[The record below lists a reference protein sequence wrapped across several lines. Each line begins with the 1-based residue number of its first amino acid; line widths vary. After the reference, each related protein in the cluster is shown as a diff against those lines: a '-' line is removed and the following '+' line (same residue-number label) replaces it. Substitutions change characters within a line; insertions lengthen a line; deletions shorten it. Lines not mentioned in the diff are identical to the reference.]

1 LRYGTFS
8 AAADISYGPP
18 LSLLRSLGAYLAYPV
33 AESLERRTVSPKL
46 DELRRYYRKDR
57 ESRSALQRQR
67 LREMLEFAVAEVPY
81 YRDLFASG
89 GLDPSKIADDP
100 ARLAD
105 VPLLTKAIIMEQGE
119 RMLSRKLSEVRHH
132 AVTTGGSTGRKATL
146 FYDQEAADY
155 SSAVTAFA
163 RGVVGAGRGRSCLHF
178 AAELPATPREGWPN
192 RETLKCLAMNRSN
205 IFFAAVDEASLEEI
219 WQTLRRR
226 RPYLVHGHPSTLY
239 ALADYVRTRRPDSRD
254 RLFHLFESSGEV
266 LHDYQARSIR
276 EAFGA
281 RTIDRYGLAEFG
293 VIAYQFDDSEYLDVL
308 DSEVWIESQDIP
320 VANGVSNLVVT
331 GLRNRLM
338 PLLRYDTGDL
348 AQVSGEGA
356 GVRLQRM
363 VGRQHDVV
371 AIDGVPHLTH
381 FIQDVMDHR
390 VRGIKD
396 FQIDTRTSPPVL
408 RVVLD
413 NADEA
418 ELKRRAIESFWP
430 GAFRVE
436 FVGLNDLVRVG
447 WRSKFRHV
455 VTA

>member
-1 LRYGTFS
+1 MRYGAFS
-8 AAADISYGPP
+8 AAVDISYGPP
-18 LSLLRSLGAYLAYPV
+18 LSLLRSLGAYAAYPV
-33 AESLERRTVSPKL
+33 AESLERRTVSPKF
-46 DELRRYYRKDR
+46 DELRRHYQQDR
-57 ESRSALQRQR
+57 ERRSAIQRRR
-67 LREMLEFAVAEVPY
+67 LREMLNFAAAEVPY
-81 YRDLFASG
+81 YRDLFASK
-89 GLDPSKIADDP
+89 GLDPSRIADDP

-132 AVTTGGSTGRKATL
+132 AVTTGGSTGRKAIL
-146 FYDQEAADY
+146 FYDQDAADY

-163 RGVVGAGRGRSCLHF
+163 RGAVGAGRGRSCLHF
-178 AAELPATPREGWPN
+178 AAELPATPTERWPN
-192 RETLKCLAMNRSN
+192 RETFKCFAMNRSN
-205 IFFAAVDEASLEEI
+205 IFFAAVDEASLETI

-239 ALADYVRTRRPDSRD
+239 ALADYVRTRQPGRRD
-254 RLFHLFESSGEV
+254 RLFRIFESSGEV
-266 LHDYQARSIR
+266 LHDYQARAIR
-276 EAFGA
+276 DAFGA
-281 RTIDRYGLAEFG
+281 RIIDRYGLAEFG

-308 DSEVWIESQDIP
+308 DSEVWIESQDSPI
-320 VANGVSNLVVT
+320 ADEVSKLVVT

-338 PLLRYDTGDL
+338 PLIRYDTGDL
-348 AQVSGEGA
+348 AQVSGQGA
-356 GVRLQRM
+356 AMRLKRM
-363 VGRQHDVV
+363 VGRQHDIV

-418 ELKRRAIESFWP
+418 EQKRGVIESFWP

-436 FVGLNDLVRVG
+436 FVGLDELVRVG
-447 WRSKFRHV
+447 WRGKFRHV

>member
-1 LRYGTFS
+1 
-8 AAADISYGPP
+8 
-18 LSLLRSLGAYLAYPV
+18 
-33 AESLERRTVSPKL
+33 
-46 DELRRYYRKDR
+46 
-57 ESRSALQRQR
+57 
-67 LREMLEFAVAEVPY
+67 MLEFAAVEVPY
-81 YRDLFASG
+81 YRDLFSSK

-119 RMLSRKLSEVRHH
+119 RMLSGKLSEVRHH

-146 FYDQEAADY
+146 FYDQDAADY

-163 RGVVGAGRGRSCLHF
+163 RGAIGAGRGRSCLHF

-205 IFFAAVDEASLEEI
+205 IFFSAVDEASLEAI
-219 WQTLRRR
+219 WRTLRRR

-239 ALADYVRTRRPDSRD
+239 ALADYVKTRQPDRPG
-254 RLFHLFESSGEV
+254 RLFQLFESSGEV
-266 LHDYQARSIR
+266 LHDYQARAIR
-276 EAFGA
+276 EVLGA
-281 RTIDRYGLAEFG
+281 KIVDRYGLAEFG
-293 VIAYQFDDSEYLDVL
+293 VIAYQFGDSEYLDVL

-320 VANGVSNLVVT
+320 VVDGGSSLVVT

-348 AQVSGEGA
+348 AQVSGEGSA
-356 GVRLQRM
+356 VRLKRM

-418 ELKRRAIESFWP
+418 EQKRAIIESFWP
-430 GAFRVE
+430 GAFCVE
-436 FVGLNDLVRVG
+436 FVGLDDLVRVG
-447 WRSKFRHV
+447 WRAKFRHV